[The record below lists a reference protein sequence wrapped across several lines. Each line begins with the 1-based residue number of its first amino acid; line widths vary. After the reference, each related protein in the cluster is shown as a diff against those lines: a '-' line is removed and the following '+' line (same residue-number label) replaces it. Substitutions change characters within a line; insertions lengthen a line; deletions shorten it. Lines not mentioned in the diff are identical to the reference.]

1 LEENGVYEMMLKPA
15 AERSERKAGSAALF
29 VTQKWVSEMEFINEE
44 TWYISVMMEESLGTS
59 DLKVWWGG
67 MGVMGGM
74 VMMMLVAHVERKG
87 KDAIGR
93 RPIAPA
99 RAQ

>member
-1 LEENGVYEMMLKPA
+1 MMSKPA
-15 AERSERKAGSAALF
+15 AERSERKAGSAALL
-29 VTQKWVSEMEFINEE
+29 VTQKWVSEEAFCDCDEE
-44 TWYISVMMEESLGTS
+44 TWHTPVMMEESLGTS

-93 RPIAPA
+93 RPIAPD